1 MGVQIECEYA
11 NCNVINKSIFCLKVE
26 ITAFAKSVQAQPIM
40 SWLETLTIRVRI
52 LCCFYEVILMSW
64 QAVQK

>member
-26 ITAFAKSVQAQPIM
+26 ITAFSKSVQAQPIM

-52 LCCFYEVILMSW
+52 LCCFTR
-64 QAVQK
+64 